1 MANPLNSRQGAELI
15 EAQTGRRCTR
25 QNLDTL
31 CEKGGLQGSPCIL
44 QARPLRV
51 DADLLVAE
59 YLARVGQNQ
68 SEAQQPTVKREVP
81 TAPAAPATQQ
91 LPPAAPRRQTTEPAE
106 SPPPGEVPN
115 FNDERALHEREKR
128 LIAEMD
134 RKVKAG
140 QLAYIEDMEAAY
152 SAVLLQLTTKAGSLH
167 KQIKAAIPHLTH
179 RELEKIERMIS
190 DVFESVA
197 SDPFEELPE

>member
-1 MANPLNSRQGAELI
+1 MTNPLNSTEGAKLI
-15 EAQTGRRCTR
+15 EASVAPRRCSR
-25 QNLDTL
+25 QNLEKL
-31 CEKGGLQGSPCIL
+31 CERGALQGSSCIL

-51 DADLLVAE
+51 DGDLLVAE

-68 SEAQQPTVKREVP
+68 SQAQQPATRREP
-81 TAPAAPATQQ
+81 LTAPAVK
-91 LPPAAPRRQTTEPAE
+91 PPPPRRRTTEPVEPAD
-106 SPPPGEVPN
+106 PGQVPS

-140 QLAYIEDMEAAY
+140 QLAYIQDMEMAY
-152 SAVLLQLTTKAGSLH
+152 NAVLLQLTTKAGSLH

-179 RELEKIERMIS
+179 REQERIERMIA
-190 DVFESVA
+190 DVFEAVA
-197 SDPFEELPE
+197 SHGFEELPE